1 MPERKQKKEP
11 ASLRTPH
18 PKKLGLS
25 VPPLL
30 RLPHEELIRPQQP
43 PNESPEAQK
52 RGRLPSSPTAQGEE
66 LEVNQGSST
75 SLSDEAKDAD
85 LVSLANSA
93 RLAKTDT
100 LGLQNA
106 SLANPARLANGARLP
121 AQRTLTSLM
130 DSLPEIAG
138 FTKLHHQVVD
148 HLYCQLSPKEQI
160 VHIQLYRLAWGRGCP
175 NCFISLPKLARRSN
189 LSPRSAADAVSLLES
204 KGLIRKGAVITG
216 KGKEQGIEYWVTPAS
231 THAKT
236 ASLAISASQARIA
249 SPAESGSGKEYKEET
264 IHEEPTQT
272 QLCVGVS
279 SRFTLEECRLY
290 ANHLQK
296 TGQGITNPGGFAT
309 TIHRTGEADALI
321 ESLLNPQ
328 PKRSDISR
336 CPECKGQGYKV
347 IVKDS
352 REGAVKCSHQR
363 LEQSK
368 SEG

>member
-43 PNESPEAQK
+43 ANESPEAHILS
-52 RGRLPSSPTAQGEE
+52 RFPSSPDAQEKA
-66 LEVNQGSST
+66 LEMNQANST
-75 SLSDEAKDAD
+75 SLSDEAKNVD
-85 LVSLANSA
+85 LASLADSA
-93 RLAKTDT
+93 RLARTEA
-100 LGLQNA
+100 LGPQNA
-106 SLANPARLANGARLP
+106 SLANPARHANAARLP
-121 AQRTLTSLM
+121 PEHALRSLM
-130 DSLPEIAG
+130 DSLPETAG

-189 LSPRSAADAVSLLES
+189 LSPRSTADAVSLLES
-204 KGLIRKGAVITG
+204 KGLIRRGAVITG

-231 THAKT
+231 APAKS

-249 SPAESGSGKEYKEET
+249 SHAESGRSIEYKEET
-264 IHEEPTQT
+264 IHEEHTQT
-272 QLCVGVS
+272 QACVGVI
-279 SRFTLEECRLY
+279 SRFTLEECRRY

-296 TGQGITNPGGFAT
+296 TGQGIINPGGFAT
-309 TIHRTGEADALI
+309 TIHRTGEADTLI
-321 ESLLNPQ
+321 ELYLTPQ
-328 PKRSDISR
+328 PQRSDISK
-336 CPECKGQGYKV
+336 CPDCKGQGFKL
-347 IVKDS
+347 IEKDG
-352 REGAVKCSHQR
+352 REGAVKCKHEI
-363 LEQSK
+363 LEQK
-368 SEG
+368 SRG

>member
-1 MPERKQKKEP
+1 MRLRMPERKQKKEP

-52 RGRLPSSPTAQGEE
+52 LGRLPSSPTAQQEE
-66 LEVNQGSST
+66 LEVNQGGST
-75 SLSDEAKDAD
+75 SLSDEEKDAD

-148 HLYCQLSPKEQI
+148 HLYCQLSPKEQV
-160 VHIQLYRLAWGRGCP
+160 VHIQLYRLSWGRGCP
-175 NCFISLPKLARRSN
+175 NCLISLPKLARRSN
-189 LSPRSAADAVSLLES
+189 LSPRSTSDAINLLES
-204 KGLIRKGAVITG
+204 KGLIRRGAMISG
-216 KGKEQGIEYWVTPAS
+216 KGKDQGIEYWVTPAS
-231 THAKT
+231 APAKS

-249 SPAESGSGKEYKEET
+249 SHAESGRSIEYKEET
-264 IHEEPTQT
+264 IHEEHTQT
-272 QLCVGVS
+272 QACVGVV
-279 SRFTLEECRLY
+279 SRFTLEECRRY

-296 TGQGITNPGGFAT
+296 TGQGIINPGGFAT
-309 TIHRTGEADALI
+309 TVHRTGEADTLI
-321 ESLLNPQ
+321 EFYLTPQ
-328 PKRSDISR
+328 PQRSDISR
-336 CPECKGQGYKV
+336 CPDCNGQGFKV
-347 IVKDS
+347 IEKDG
-352 REGAVKCSHQR
+352 REGAVKCKHER
-363 LEQSK
+363 LEQ
-368 SEG
+368 